1 MTKLLIIEHSKSVRN
16 NLCERLEFEGYTTQ
30 SAECA
35 EQVAATIEQGDIDL
49 IITDDAATLP
59 QTETPERLW
68 KYITAAE
75 NRTGLRYQYIH
86 RYPGNHWYIIRLTAH
101 RSRLQYP
108 AEAQSEARPMPSEL
122 HLRRGTY
129 RQTDK
134 S

>member
-59 QTETPERLW
+59 QTETPFIVISATSTLESALV
-68 KYITAAE
+68 A
-75 NRTGLRYQYIH
+75 
-86 RYPGNHWYIIRLTAH
+86 
-101 RSRLQYP
+101 
-108 AEAQSEARPMPSEL
+108 M
-122 HLRRGTY
+122 RRGAVDFLVKPIDMNRLLAAIRSSVGDSSVSETAV
-129 RQTDK
+129 RPARKNAGRKKGHTE